1 MLCAEQCGKEEEERW
16 RGGGCEGRRV
26 RGEEG
31 ERERGGVRGGGS
43 EGRREGGEGRDGYSK
58 TMSPKVNP
66 QQHNS

>member
-31 ERERGGVRGGGS
+31 ERERGEGKRGKRQREEWKARGLEWERKVRRPDNRS
-43 EGRREGGEGRDGYSK
+43 A
-58 TMSPKVNP
+58 
-66 QQHNS
+66 